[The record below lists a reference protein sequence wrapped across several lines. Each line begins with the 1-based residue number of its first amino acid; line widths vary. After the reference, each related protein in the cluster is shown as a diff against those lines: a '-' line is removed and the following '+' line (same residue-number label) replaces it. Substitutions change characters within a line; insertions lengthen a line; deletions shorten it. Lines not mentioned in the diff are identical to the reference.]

1 MDPHLQAMIELPEPD
16 EVARKS
22 IWDLHLGENECSPE
36 VNLGELAKLEL
47 TGGQIRNVAVSASIL
62 AAAKIRL
69 IELDDIQ
76 LALKR
81 ELRQQGRLADSL
93 RL

>member
-1 MDPHLQAMIELPEPD
+1 MIELPEPD
-16 EVARKS
+16 QTARRA
-22 IWDLHLGENECSPE
+22 IWSLHLGENECAPE
-36 VNLGELAKLEL
+36 VDLDELAKLEL
-47 TGGQIRNVAVSASIL
+47 TGGQIRNVAVSAAIL
-62 AAAKIRL
+62 AAASASL

>member
-1 MDPHLQAMIELPEPD
+1 MNPGVVLALFGALILTPD
-16 EVARKS
+16 TLLMRLS
-22 IWDLHLGENECSPE
+22 
-36 VNLGELAKLEL
+36 EL
-47 TGGQIRNVAVSASIL
+47 TGGQIRNVAVSAAIL
-62 AAAKIRL
+62 AAATASL
-69 IELDDIQ
+69 IDLDDIQ